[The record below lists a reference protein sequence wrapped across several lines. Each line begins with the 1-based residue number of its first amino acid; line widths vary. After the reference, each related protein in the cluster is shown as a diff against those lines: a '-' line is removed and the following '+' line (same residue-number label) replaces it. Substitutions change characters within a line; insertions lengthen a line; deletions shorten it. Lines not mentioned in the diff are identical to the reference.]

1 MTDPQHDVTRLLAE
15 YRDGNRRALD
25 DLLPL
30 VYGELRRIAG
40 NHLRRERGSHT
51 LQPTALVHEAYMRL
65 AHSGAP
71 PLADRAHFF
80 AIAARLMRQVLVD
93 HARAHGRE
101 KRGGDLARVTLED
114 DALAG
119 EARGV
124 DLLALD
130 AALTALAETDPRLCQ
145 VVELRYFGGL
155 SIEETAEATGSST
168 ATVKR
173 DWAAAKTFLRRQLE
187 GGGGTERGEE
197 DR

>member
-1 MTDPQHDVTRLLAE
+1 MSDHDVTRLLSE
-15 YRDGNRRALD
+15 YRGGNRRALD

-40 NHLRRERGSHT
+40 NHLRRERSDHT

-65 AHSGAP
+65 AQSAGP
-71 PLADRAHFF
+71 SLSDRSHFF

-101 KRGGDLARVTLED
+101 KRGGDFARVTLED
-114 DALAG
+114 NLLGAAERD
-119 EARGV
+119 V

-130 AALTALAETDPRLCQ
+130 AALTALAETDARLCH

-155 SIEETAEATGSST
+155 SIEETAEVLGSSP

-173 DWAAAKTFLRRQLE
+173 DWAVAKTFLRRHLE
-187 GGGGTERGEE
+187 GNR
-197 DR
+197 